1 MPAFSMDFR
10 LKERYHKI
18 RYYGYGPE
26 ENYADRMEGAR
37 LGVYE
42 GTASENLSGYLI
54 RRQVRR
60 KGVRVDGVT
69 DEQGNGIRFACE
81 DAPFAQSVLP
91 CSEYELE
98 MATHLEELPV
108 PHYTWVRIMG
118 AQMGVVRMIA
128 GALPSM
134 RNTVCRQMET
144 GNSDL

>member
-1 MPAFSMDFR
+1 
-10 LKERYHKI
+10 
-18 RYYGYGPE
+18 
-26 ENYADRMEGAR
+26 MEGAR

-54 RRQVRR
+54 PQECAGRM
-60 KGVRVDGVT
+60 GVRWMEVM

-118 AQMGVVRMIA
+118 AQMGVGGDDSW
-128 GALPSM
+128 GAPVHEEYRLPSDGN
-134 RNTVCRQMET
+134 REFRFVIQRRQR
-144 GNSDL
+144 DDA